1 MVHSR
6 YQCVVAGGYLVL
18 CIYTLF
24 LMSSIDWIVLVV
36 TLIAVISYGVYK
48 STHEKN
54 LDSYF
59 KSNNSMSWFLIL
71 LSIMGTQASAITF
84 LSAPGQAYTDGMRFV
99 QYYFGL
105 PLAMVVLCITFV
117 PIFHKLKVYT
127 AYEYLEQRF
136 DLRTRALTSS
146 LFLLSR
152 GLSTGISIYAPSII
166 LSSLLGWNI
175 YLTNIVMGGL
185 LIIYTMTGGAK
196 AVAYT
201 QMQQLFIVFVGMFL
215 AGYMVVHLLPDNVG
229 FTDALQVAGKMG
241 KLNIIETKIDV
252 TDSHWWKDKY
262 NIWSGL
268 IGGFFLALSYFGTDQ
283 SQVGRYLTAKN
294 IKESRM
300 GLLMNGLVKV
310 PMQFLILL
318 IGALVFSFYVF
329 YQSPVFFNQKQL
341 EKVEN
346 SVYKNELITLQTQ
359 QDSLNK
365 LSQQQAT
372 LLVDALHSGSEQ
384 QTESAKQS
392 LQVTEKAKQQTR
404 KQAISLIKQADKTAD
419 VNDTNYIFLYFVVHH
434 LPKGLIGLLV
444 AVIFLAAWGSIAAA
458 LNSLASSTVIDLYK
472 RMWVTNRTDIHYYKA
487 SKWITLFWG
496 LFCIATAMF
505 ASQLGS
511 LIEAVNILGSLFYGT
526 MLGIFV
532 VAFYLKNV
540 GSKAV
545 FYAAL
550 LAEAGVI
557 SVYIAD
563 IVSFLWLNVIGCLL
577 VVVIA
582 LCFPRTKVA
591 IV

>member
-1 MVHSR
+1 
-6 YQCVVAGGYLVL
+6 
-18 CIYTLF
+18 
-24 LMSSIDWIVLVV
+24 MSLIDWIVLIV
-36 TLIAVISYGVYK
+36 TLIAVITYGVYK

-59 KSNNSMSWFLIL
+59 KGNNSMSWFLIL
-71 LSIMGTQASAITF
+71 ISIMGTQASAITF

-117 PIFHKLKVYT
+117 PIYHKLKVYT

-136 DLRTRALTSS
+136 DLRTRTLTSI
-146 LFLLSR
+146 LFLVSR

-166 LSSLLGWNI
+166 LSSLMGWNI
-175 YLTNIVMGGL
+175 YVTNLVMGGL
-185 LIIYTMTGGAK
+185 LIIYTITGGAK

-201 QMQQLFIVFVGMFL
+201 QMQQLFIVFIGMFL
-215 AGYMVVHLLPDNVG
+215 AGYMVVHLLPEGVG

-252 TDSHWWKDKY
+252 TDSLWWKDKY

-283 SQVGRYLTAKN
+283 SQVGRYLTAKD
-294 IKESRM
+294 IKESRI

-318 IGALVFSFYVF
+318 IGALVFSFYMF
-329 YQSPVFFNQKQL
+329 YDAPIFFNQAQL
-341 EKVEN
+341 NKASAKAE
-346 SVYKNELITLQTQ
+346 YTLPLAIHQAKH
-359 QDSLNK
+359 DSLNVVSQNQTKQLVEAIHDNNNKQTTIVQHK
-365 LSQQQAT
+365 LEETLKQKQETRSQT
-372 LLVDALHSGSEQ
+372 L
-384 QTESAKQS
+384 K
-392 LQVTEKAKQQTR
+392 
-404 KQAISLIKQADKTAD
+404 LIKQADKTAD
-419 VNDTNYIFLYFVVHH
+419 VNDTNYIFLYFVTKN
-434 LPKGLIGLLV
+434 LPKGLIGLLI

-458 LNSLASSTVIDLYK
+458 LNSLASSTVIDVYK
-472 RMWVTNRTDIHYYKA
+472 RLWYPNKSDEHYYSA
-487 SKWITLFWG
+487 SRWITLFWG

-532 VAFYLKNV
+532 VAFYMKKI
-540 GSKAV
+540 GARAV
-545 FYAAL
+545 FYAAII
-550 LAEAGVI
+550 AESGVI
-557 SVYIAD
+557 TVYIAD
-563 IVSFLWLNVIGCLL
+563 IVSFLWLNVIGCLFVMIFAQIITWFKTGNNVPVNL
-577 VVVIA
+577 TNI
-582 LCFPRTKVA
+582 
-591 IV
+591 